1 MWDICGTKAQLRVR
15 DTAFAQV
22 IRGAP
27 VPAVTV
33 CKTVGTHRGALPCA
47 PALPRRLSMGSSPR
61 PGRQSPTP
69 EPPGMARARF
79 YRPCGQTLAIPGEP
93 GVARRVP
100 DRGDDLTH
108 GGAPCH

>member
-33 CKTVGTHRGALPCA
+33 CKTVG
-47 PALPRRLSMGSSPR
+47 
-61 PGRQSPTP
+61 
-69 EPPGMARARF
+69 
-79 YRPCGQTLAIPGEP
+79 
-93 GVARRVP
+93 
-100 DRGDDLTH
+100 
-108 GGAPCH
+108 